1 MSQPRARA
9 RSAKNPNGLLSA
21 PIYALCVRARDVF
34 RTWLDALTAPCN
46 ARRVYAQR
54 EEWAAFALEWIAVWD
69 DVTSTAD
76 RLATARLWF
85 EHLLDDEATAQATH
99 NPDAI
104 SPQMSSR

>member
-34 RTWLDALTAPCN
+34 RTWLDADGSLQRATG
-46 ARRVYAQR
+46 YAQR

-69 DVTSTAD
+69 DATPTAD

>member
-1 MSQPRARA
+1 MYSTYVRGT
-9 RSAKNPNGLLSA
+9 SSA
-21 PIYALCVRARDVF
+21 PGSMLTGSLQRA
-34 RTWLDALTAPCN
+34 TG
-46 ARRVYAQR
+46 YAQR